1 MRSTLNAISHGVRS
15 TRCDDAFGAGGT
27 PTTHLATSSPSASR
41 QLMGRWLRVVRVVRL
56 PASACSV
63 ASALAA
69 VQPTKERMR
78 SPRERCGSRARQG
91 GGPGVDG
98 LGGRCRPDE
107 PGVATLPRNLELDA
121 ERCIAAKALACRA
134 RKVANAIERNA
145 ATRRQSNRP
154 SCLAAVPAAV
164 LGCSAVLDHVS
175 SERRASSAWRLSI
188 SRGAVSRKPASGARG
203 RGIGIGSGRD
213 GTRRTWLVGGV
224 AARDGGRLAH

>member
-27 PTTHLATSSPSASR
+27 PTTHLATSSASASR

-69 VQPTKERMR
+69 VQPPRSECDHRGRDAVRVLGKVAGLASMALEGDAGLMSRAWQRCLGTSSSMRSAASPQRLSHVGRAKSRTRSSETRRRDDRAIVPAAWQR
-78 SPRERCGSRARQG
+78 SPRQCWVAARC
-91 GGPGVDG
+91 
-98 LGGRCRPDE
+98 LI
-107 PGVATLPRNLELDA
+107 T
-121 ERCIAAKALACRA
+121 
-134 RKVANAIERNA
+134 
-145 ATRRQSNRP
+145 
-154 SCLAAVPAAV
+154 
-164 LGCSAVLDHVS
+164 S